1 MGARPLRVEPE
12 DHYLCAGCGQTLTF
26 DAQVRV
32 PDEQLAACQ
41 SRCDWTLVARRG
53 RPVEVEDSAGL

>member
-12 DHYLCAGCGQTLTF
+12 DRYLCSGCGQTLTF
-26 DAQVRV
+26 DARVRV

-41 SRCDWTLVARRG
+41 SRCDWTLVERRG
-53 RPVEVEDSAGL
+53 QPVTEEPPL